1 MTKID
6 HVSVFPLLLK
16 HHPQQR
22 RPGAQH
28 ELVGADLLSMDVELD
43 VLAGLVLK
51 QPPEELGVGLPPLG
65 DGGQHLVI
73 QKQLPDGV
81 RQGSVDTSLP
91 VKGAGVTNCSIDK
104 EVFNQ
109 LQVPTEAGV
118 VEGGGV
124 PLVAEVQ
131 VQLLVLHQVSD
142 IISYYYFTYTFTK
155 NIFLSVT
162 KSIKVA
168 LTLLVLGL
176 HDDSFE
182 TDLGHP
188 WLYIK
193 YYLVSLNI
201 LNDKTTGL
209 LQISYILFS
218 LTLVCFLRSYYDQLR
233 SVILLYHWWKFFELC
248 HNWWIG
254 LTVFSS
260 EMTAAK
266 IVLQQKFKTNDNC
279 QAQVLDRV
287 IVLVYHLALHCSHG
301 LI

>member
-1 MTKID
+1 MTSDLSVTKID
-6 HVSVFPLLLK
+6 QVSVFPLLLK
-16 HHPQQR
+16 HHSQQGR
-22 RPGAQH
+22 SGAQH
-28 ELVGADLLSMDVELD
+28 ELVCTDLVSMDAELD

-91 VKGAGVTNCSIDK
+91 VKCAGVTNSSIDK

-142 IISYYYFTYTFTK
+142 IISFSYYYFA
-155 NIFLSVT
+155 FLNVYCVT

-248 HNWWIG
+248 HYWWLG
-254 LTVFSS
+254 LTVFSI
-260 EMTAAK
+260 EMTSAK
-266 IVLQQKFKTNDNC
+266 MV
-279 QAQVLDRV
+279 
-287 IVLVYHLALHCSHG
+287 
-301 LI
+301 